1 MKFYAFKNISLN
13 PSEPEEGDAG
23 GGLSAGSHVIETD
36 KFE

>member
-23 GGLSAGSHVIETD
+23 GGLSGGKVIETD